1 MKAPKLQTD
10 DMEVR
15 APMEPIYLDHIS
27 AMPVDP
33 RVVQFVR
40 PHLEQGHGN
49 PSSLHSVGQGAR
61 AVLRE
66 ARQKVAQLINAE
78 SPETIIFTG
87 GATESNNL
95 AIRGTAARNARK
107 GKRVVSSAIEHMSV
121 LNPMKELQK
130 GGFEFERAGVDE
142 HGLVDLDEL
151 GKLVT
156 RETTVTS
163 IMYANNEIGT
173 VQPIADIAELVHE
186 KGQFLHVDG
195 TAAVGRV
202 PIDVQA
208 EGIDLLTLSS
218 NDLYGPQGVGALYI
232 RPRLRLQ
239 TVMPGGGQERG
250 FRSGT
255 ENLFGIAGMGE
266 AARLA
271 SAEMEA
277 ESARL
282 QGLRDE
288 LIRELLTMDET
299 HLTGHPAQRLPH
311 HASFRFSYI
320 EGESLLMNMDMYNI
334 QVTTGSACSSKTL
347 EPSHVLLAI
356 GLSHEQAHGSMILSL
371 GRSNNSAQIPRIVTA
386 TKGSVER
393 LRALSPL
400 ADIHRRN
407 EQRTEHT
414 HDHQDHHHHTEHQE

>member
-1 MKAPKLQTD
+1 MAKAGERVY
-10 DMEVR
+10 M
-15 APMEPIYLDHIS
+15 DHIS

-33 RVVQFVR
+33 RVVDFAR
-40 PHLEQGHGN
+40 PYLEQGHGN
-49 PSSLHSVGQGAR
+49 PSSLHRVGQAAKGAIQ
-61 AVLRE
+61 E
-66 ARQKVAQLINAE
+66 ARQRVADLINAE
-78 SPETIIFTG
+78 SADTIIFTG
-87 GATESNNL
+87 GATEANNL
-95 AIRGTAARNARK
+95 AIRGTASRNARK

-130 GGFEFERAGVDE
+130 GGFEYERAGVDE

-151 GKLVT
+151 GRLVT
-156 RETTVTS
+156 KETTVTS
-163 IMYANNEIGT
+163 LMYANNEIGT
-173 VQPIADIAELVHE
+173 LQPIGEVADIVHE
-186 KGQFLHVDG
+186 QGHFLHVDG
-195 TAAVGRV
+195 TAAAGRV

-208 EGIDLLTLSS
+208 ENIDLLTLSS

-255 ENLFGIAGMGE
+255 ENLFGIAAMGE

-271 SAEMEA
+271 SAEMES
-277 ESARL
+277 ESQRL
-282 QGLRDE
+282 KGLRDE
-288 LIRELLTMDET
+288 LISGILKMDET
-299 HLTGHPAQRLPH
+299 YLTGHPERRLPH
-311 HASFRFSYI
+311 HASFRFAYI
-320 EGESLLMNMDMYNI
+320 EGESLLMNMDMYDI

-371 GRSNNSAQIPRIVTA
+371 GHPNTEDQVPRVVKA
-386 TKGSVER
+386 TGESLER

-400 ADIHRRN
+400 YNPRPDDPSK
-407 EQRTEHT
+407 RTE
-414 HDHQDHHHHTEHQE
+414 

>member
-1 MKAPKLQTD
+1 MS
-10 DMEVR
+10 V
-15 APMEPIYLDHIS
+15 EPIYMDHIS
-27 AMPVDP
+27 ALPVDS
-33 RVVQFVR
+33 RVIDFAR
-40 PHLEQGHGN
+40 PCLEAGHGN
-49 PSSLHSVGQGAR
+49 PSSLHRRGQAAR
-61 AVLRE
+61 TIIQE
-66 ARQKVAQLINAE
+66 ARQRVADLINAE
-78 SPETIIFTG
+78 GPETIIFTG

-95 AIRGTAARNARK
+95 AIRGTALRNARK

-130 GGFEFERAGVDE
+130 GGWTFERAGVDQ
-142 HGLVDLDEL
+142 HGLVDLEEL
-151 GKLVT
+151 ARLVNG
-156 RETTVTS
+156 ETTVTS
-163 IMYANNEIGT
+163 MMYANSEIGT
-173 VQPIADIAELVHE
+173 LQPIGEVADIVHD

-195 TAAVGRV
+195 TAAAGKV
-202 PIDVQA
+202 PINVQA
-208 EGIDLLTLSS
+208 ENIDLLTLSS

-271 SAEMEA
+271 GAEMET

-282 QGLRDE
+282 QGIRDD
-288 LIRELLTMDET
+288 LIRGVLKIHESY
-299 HLTGHPAQRLPH
+299 LTGHPSRRLPH

-371 GRSNNSAQIPRIVTA
+371 GRSNTPEQVPRVIQA
-386 TKGSVER
+386 TTDSLER
-393 LRALSPL
+393 LRLLSPL
-400 ADIHRRN
+400 YDP
-407 EQRTEHT
+407 ESKTSSSMTE
-414 HDHQDHHHHTEHQE
+414 